1 MADLLERERRNDI
14 DRSSLTSAEEGYE
27 NAYTEDEGYGFR
39 ESVEKPKQKAGYLI
53 AANST
58 FPSNLNKVY
67 EEPDLRQPIYD
78 LTSDNAYYTVI
89 STYEIKDG
97 WVKTTF
103 KGDENRTIT
112 GYVYHDLFVL
122 QMPEIEILS
131 SRSSGGNTTAVKTE
145 DGANFY
151 NKPQGVILETL
162 PFNTVVYVISVDE
175 QDWAYVEYENKR
187 GYVNVKRLSTGTPMP
202 GSQAKLYKINDG
214 DTAERVVNEFFNLN
228 KDEDRRYYV
237 NVLLYL
243 NNPNNLDTRGIY
255 TEDQLDLL
263 EWLTID
269 YDRIKLRKDYLI
281 WVPDKTYA
289 DSLMHKVN
297 SGSYS
302 KEWNKKITEATEGIR
317 NTVDKFWPIGF
328 GAYYGASVGATFIA
342 PIGVDGYIETYFYRK
357 DENTIAL
364 KKYDKVAAGLDTG
377 FSAGFYVGKKGTK
390 KGDSVKG
397 VQGGG
402 NAEAKLAG
410 LSYAEFEFPIDDG
423 DAILSA
429 LLAITN
435 QSENTVAKA
444 TIALLDIIGDTQ
456 LSPDHY
462 LKKTKMALAV
472 ELQASINAR
481 AGLSK
486 APGNNEKDSYIEK
499 GSFGSER
506 GTNAYSDSVLD
517 TANPYNKEQS
527 FKDLLASQLNVSA
540 GALVGANLKFGIELE
555 HERAMEDGK
564 STIKSTELSVF
575 IEAGSKAEANINIP
589 LLVNLGMNKDRSIG
603 VKLIWK
609 GNMETGD
616 YNFQGIKLY
625 TATGEM
631 DYYSGSA
638 SETEIKIGSSVEES
652 IETIKNLNPSSFK
665 SLIKQVKYKKRI
677 EIADFLTNRKARI
690 IKERQDEYRSAMK
703 HSSQEKYY
711 QISGYLDVEVDFGKV
726 VDSSLN
732 ELVKLIVDGV
742 EGDSLKEKF
751 LNGFQVI
758 LDFFSGDFEGVLNKF
773 SGVAT
778 NKVKDALINI
788 FSKEMLPSAILHVR
802 AGAGL
807 AGGFNISAG
816 AKAKLYGDISGG
828 ILVEYDV
835 RELLIELISDAGL
848 FIINYAQS
856 KLSETQ
862 QGQLEEYVV
871 ETSGLD

>member
-27 NAYTEDEGYGFR
+27 DAYTEDEGYGFR

-103 KGDENRTIT
+103 KGDENRIT

-638 SETEIKIGSSVEES
+638 SETEIALGDSLSES
-652 IETIKNLNPSSFK
+652 LETIRNLDATSFK
-665 SLIKQVKYKKRI
+665 TLIAQVKYKKRI
-677 EIADFLTNRKARI
+677 ELVNFLSRKANI
-690 IKERQDEYRSAMK
+690 IKERNANYRSAGK
-703 HSSQEKYY
+703 HSARKNYW
-711 QISGYLDVEVDFGKV
+711 QINGYLDVEVDFSKISNKAL
-726 VDSSLN
+726 D
-732 ELVKLIVDGV
+732 IVIGIISDFFVG
-742 EGDSLKEKF
+742 ETIKEKL
-751 LNGFQVI
+751 LNGLQAIF
-758 LDFFSGDFEGVLNKF
+758 DFINGDFE
-773 SGVAT
+773 S
-778 NKVKDALINI
+778 VKDKYTGQSLNNFYAALKYL
-788 FSKEMLPSAILHVR
+788 FSKEMLPTAILHVR
-802 AGAGL
+802 VGAGM
-807 AGGFNISAG
+807 AGGFNASAG
-816 AKAKLYGDISGG
+816 AKVKLYGDISGG
-828 ILVEYDV
+828 VLVEYDV
-835 RELLIELISDAGL
+835 KDKLINLIEDAGI
-848 FIINYAQS
+848 FIINYAQD
-856 KLSETQ
+856 KLTEVQ
-862 QGQLEEYVV
+862 QAKLEEHVI
-871 ETSGLD
+871 ENAGF